1 VTTPV
6 AGPAESP
13 LAGATPEVTIEREI
27 AEVIR
32 GSYARAADPPA
43 KRRIGARE
51 LLSEVLDNDSFVSWD
66 TGLVSIPAS
75 DEYLNQLAEARQ
87 TSGLDEAVM
96 TGEGTIRG
104 RRVCVIACE
113 FAFLGGTL

>member
-1 VTTPV
+1 VTRPSQV
-6 AGPAESP
+6 RQKARSRARLPSDHRAGDSRGDPGQLRPGRRPA
-13 LAGATPEVTIEREI
+13 
-27 AEVIR
+27 
-32 GSYARAADPPA
+32 A

-104 RRVCVIACE
+104 RRVCVNR
-113 FAFLGGTL
+113 L